1 MAIAIDYEVGG
12 TVFVAYPFPSSNY
25 FKAVSR
31 IVKQVNVTDTGDEA
45 IVSFDTGANVLDS
58 NATPTVFLTEA
69 LADAALVTDVISRSA
84 AAVASDATTS
94 EVSTAGQASTTLG
107 RIG

>member
-1 MAIAIDYEVGG
+1 MAIAIDYEVGE
-12 TVFVAYPFPSSNY
+12 TVWVAYAFPSENY
-25 FKAVSR
+25 FKEVSR
-31 IVKQVNVTDTGDEA
+31 VVKTVNVTATGDEA
-45 IVSFDTGANVLDS
+45 AVSFDSGASTVDS